1 MSQQKVAVIGL
12 GRSGTTWISKVVDS
26 SPFVFYLHEPD
37 YVKAVEC
44 VPYVSDA
51 DDFEVWER
59 YLKDYVVTLPTA
71 CSARSVLKRP
81 LFPKAYLGSLSAR
94 CNFMLFRGRLRLDQL
109 LYKANDRSPARRWPK
124 AVDNAEVMLW
134 KSVDLAGSIGTIL
147 RALPD
152 QKVLHSIRHPC
163 GFIDSVLR
171 GEKKGY
177 LESTI
182 PASEDAGLFDFA
194 MRTKVAQRLGL
205 RTADWLKFSK
215 VERLAYFWL
224 CINEQAA
231 EDAQGCKNYMEVY
244 FDEFC
249 LNPLEYAKRIFAFLG
264 MEFTPQTQ
272 QFLSSSTSS
281 KSNEYYSVSRQS
293 DEVPQTWKRHLDRE
307 SIDTIL
313 RIANSMPHMA
323 EVIARSG

>member
-1 MSQQKVAVIGL
+1 MAQQSVAVIGL

-26 SPFVFYLHEPD
+26 SPSVFYLHEPD
-37 YVKAVEC
+37 YVKKVEC
-44 VPYVSDA
+44 VPYVSESE
-51 DDFEVWER
+51 DFEIWGR
-59 YLKDYVVTLPTA
+59 YLKQYVANLPSA
-71 CSARSVLKRP
+71 CSSRSVLKRP
-81 LFPKAYLGSLSAR
+81 FFPKEYLGTLPAHWS
-94 CNFMLFRGRLRLDQL
+94 FRVFQWRLRLDQL
-109 LYKANDRSPARRWPK
+109 LFRANDRCPARHWPK
-124 AVDNAEVMLW
+124 AVDNAKVMLW

-281 KSNEYYSVSRQS
+281 KSNKYYSVSRQS

>member
-1 MSQQKVAVIGL
+1 MSQRNVAVIGL

-26 SPFVFYLHEPD
+26 SPSVFYLHEPD

-51 DDFEVWER
+51 KDFEIWGR
-59 YLKDYVVTLPTA
+59 YLKDYLAILPTA
-71 CSARSVLKRP
+71 CSSRSALKRP
-81 LFPKAYLGSLSAR
+81 LFPKEYLGSLPAR
-94 CNFMLFRGRLRLDQL
+94 WSFLLFQWRLRLDQL
-109 LYKANDRSPARRWPK
+109 LYRANDRCPARRWPT

-147 RALPD
+147 KALPD
-152 QKVLHSIRHPC
+152 QKVLHAIRHPC

-171 GEKKGY
+171 GEKSGH
-177 LESTI
+177 LESHV

-194 MRTKVAQRLGL
+194 MRTKVAKSLGL

-231 EDAQGCKNYMEVY
+231 EDSQGCGTYMQVY

-249 LNPLEYAKRIFAFLG
+249 LNPLEHAKQIFAFLG
-264 MEFTPQTQ
+264 IEFTPQTQ
-272 QFLSSSTSS
+272 KFLDSSTSS
-281 KSNEYYSVSRQS
+281 KNEVYFSVKRQS
-293 DEVPQTWKRHLDRE
+293 DEVPQTWKRRLDGK

-313 RIANSMPHMA
+313 RIANSMPRMA
-323 EVIARSG
+323 NVIARTS

>member
-1 MSQQKVAVIGL
+1 MSQRSVAVIGL

-26 SPFVFYLHEPD
+26 SPSVFYLHEPD
-37 YVKAVEC
+37 YVKTLEC
-44 VPYVSDA
+44 VPYVSEA

-59 YLKDYVVTLPTA
+59 YLKEYVASLPSA
-71 CSARSVLKRP
+71 CSSRSVLKRP
-81 LFPKAYLGSLSAR
+81 LFPKEFIEGLPAR
-94 CNFMLFRGRLRLDQL
+94 WSYSFFQWRLRFDQL
-109 LYKANDRSPARRWPK
+109 LYQANDRSPARRWPK
-124 AVDNAEVMLW
+124 AVDNAKVMLW

-152 QKVLHSIRHPC
+152 QKVLHAIRHPC

-177 LESTI
+177 LESVI

-231 EDAQGCKNYMEVY
+231 QDGQEYENYMPVY

-249 LNPLEYAKRIFAFLG
+249 MRPLDNAKRVFAFLG
-264 MEFTPQTQ
+264 IEFTSQTER
-272 QFLSSSTSS
+272 FLATSTS
-281 KSNEYYSVSRQS
+281 KKTNKYFSVSRKS
-293 DEVPQTWKRHLDRE
+293 DEVPGKWMQHLEPND
-307 SIDTIL
+307 IDTIL
-313 RIANSMPHMA
+313 TITNSMPRMA
-323 EVIARSG
+323 EVIAKTS